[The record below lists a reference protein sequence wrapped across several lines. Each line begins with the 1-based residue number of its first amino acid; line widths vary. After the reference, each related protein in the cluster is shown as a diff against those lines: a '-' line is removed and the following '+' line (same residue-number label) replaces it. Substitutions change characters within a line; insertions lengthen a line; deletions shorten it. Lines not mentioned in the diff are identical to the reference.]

1 MSNKVLSVLI
11 LIGLI
16 LGYIGIRLLYT
27 YIKNK
32 TVTKSD
38 IKTGVGRVIK
48 FFNNLGYVPSNSKG
62 GAKSDSLYYRINNEH
77 PTLEERS
84 RYGAT
89 FRDEQGNIFRAN
101 GEKID
106 KAAEEIKMLNRK

>member
-1 MSNKVLSVLI
+1 MSRKVLSVLI

-48 FFNNLGYVPSNSKG
+48 FFNNLGYVPSNSGG
-62 GAKSDSLYYRINNEH
+62 GAKRDSLYYRINYEH

-84 RYGAT
+84 RYGAA
-89 FRDEQGNIFRAN
+89 FRDKQGNIFRVN